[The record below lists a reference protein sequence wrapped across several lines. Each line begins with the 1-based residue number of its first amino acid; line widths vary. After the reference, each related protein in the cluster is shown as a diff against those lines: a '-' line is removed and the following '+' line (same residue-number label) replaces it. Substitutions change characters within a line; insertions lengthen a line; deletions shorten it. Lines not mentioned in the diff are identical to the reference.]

1 MDGNQPQPG
10 QVSSDGRWVWTGQQ
24 WVARQEA
31 ATPGATGAA
40 GAAGANN
47 SGWQWDGQRWV
58 PAAGGAAG
66 AIPTSAA
73 TPPSSK
79 RIKPWMI
86 AAIAGG
92 LLIAVIGV
100 IFLLTSGSED
110 VPVLVPPEPTVTASA
125 TAEPTESLFPSES
138 ASPTDSAFPTDS
150 APASGDPFATGSAS
164 PTGALTVDQ
173 AAAQVDWARFATGTK
188 EKVDLAAAAANC
200 TELEALR
207 TTALTNDAAVTQATG
222 LGTADLVAYIDAQL
236 RATGCVP
243 S

>member
-31 ATPGATGAA
+31 ATPGATGAV

-100 IFLLTSGSED
+100 IFLLTSGSDD
-110 VPVLVPPEPTVTASA
+110 VAPLLVPPEPTVTQSA
-125 TAEPTESLFPSES
+125 TAEPSESSIPSES
-138 ASPTDSAFPTDS
+138 ASPTSSAT
-150 APASGDPFATGSAS
+150 ASGDPFATGSATPT
-164 PTGALTVDQ
+164 PTGPLTVDQ
-173 AAAQVDWARFATGTK
+173 AGALVDWARFATGTK